1 MRRRAAA
8 LRRRPLRRGCPPTD
22 GCGPALPLA
31 CADGLCYAATATCAA
46 VTTATP
52 PRLAK
57 HAALSVFVGGVAAAA
72 TTVPLH
78 SASSE
83 VARLTVPAGAFGSDA
98 LLLFAPVADSVLAE
112 AQAPATW
119 ASWQSSIFSAV
130 VGVDAAAGGATALAS
145 GRSLSVTLAATV
157 PSTIAISDTCLGYL
171 QQLDATRRVW
181 RCAGVVSASAT
192 GADNE
197 YLVSGSLDVVAPFAV
212 IFSDTAEAAHP
223 DYALPPPA
231 GPPPPA
237 VPEGTLALV
246 VALFALFL
254 LAVAAVVAACGLA
267 AMGPIVVQRST
278 RVEPDAK
285 GGGGGG
291 GYGGG
296 GYGGGGGR
304 RSLVSK
310 ELPDILL
317 LLRRLLRPVALPLRH
332 SLLQPSPRL
341 LALSLQLPLLGAAVA
356 GPRQRRRCSWRRRR
370 RVGGL
375 GVGAAN
381 LGEDRVDVLFI
392 AAASA
397 AARRRLLLV
406 PTLFLLLAR
415 RLRTASLL
423 SGAAFVHLRRCR
435 RRLPLLPRRVQI
447 LKQRLRRRWWCWR

>member
-1 MRRRAAA
+1 MLSTTPLFSLGAADDSRTCA
-8 LRRRPLRRGCPPTD
+8 RSLSESSLLDDWSCAAGAPLQCSDGVCLSSGSQCDPRSCPDTSYVPCTDANGAPAGCASKPASCAADACSTDQASCADGGCAVSASACAAVPACPTARPLRCDDGSCVPVGTECPASFACAAGRQRCADGRCAEACPPTD

-57 HAALSVFVGGVAAAA
+57 HAALNVFVGGVAAAA

-83 VARLTVPAGAFGSDA
+83 VARLTVPAGAFASDA
-98 LLLFAPVADSVLAE
+98 LLLFAPVTDSVLAE
-112 AQAPATW
+112 AQVPATW

-181 RCAGVVSASAT
+181 RCAGAVSASAT

-197 YLVSGSLDVVAPFAV
+197 YLVSGSLSVVAPFAL

-291 GYGGG
+291 GGYGGG
-296 GYGGGGGR
+296 GYGGGGGGKKII
-304 RSLVSK
+304 S
-310 ELPDILL
+310 E
-317 LLRRLLRPVALPLRH
+317 
-332 SLLQPSPRL
+332 
-341 LALSLQLPLLGAAVA
+341 
-356 GPRQRRRCSWRRRR
+356 
-370 RVGGL
+370 
-375 GVGAAN
+375 
-381 LGEDRVDVLFI
+381 
-392 AAASA
+392 
-397 AARRRLLLV
+397 
-406 PTLFLLLAR
+406 
-415 RLRTASLL
+415 
-423 SGAAFVHLRRCR
+423 
-435 RRLPLLPRRVQI
+435 
-447 LKQRLRRRWWCWR
+447 

>member
-1 MRRRAAA
+1 MLSATPLFSLGTADDSRTCARSLSESSLLDDWSCAPGAPLRCSDGVCLSSGSQCDPRSCPDTSYVPCTDANGAPNGCASKPASCTAFACSTDQASCADGGCAASA
-8 LRRRPLRRGCPPTD
+8 SACAAVPACPTARPLRCDDGSCVPVGTECPASFACAAGRQRCADGRCAEACPPTD

-46 VTTATP
+46 ITTATP

-57 HAALSVFVGGVAAAA
+57 HAALNVFIGGVAAAA

-112 AQAPATW
+112 AQVPATW

-130 VGVDAAAGGATALAS
+130 VGVDAAAGGAAALAS

-197 YLVSGSLDVVAPFAV
+197 YLVSGSLGVVAPFAL

-291 GYGGG
+291 GGYGGG
-296 GYGGGGGR
+296 GYGGGGGKKII
-304 RSLVSK
+304 S
-310 ELPDILL
+310 E
-317 LLRRLLRPVALPLRH
+317 
-332 SLLQPSPRL
+332 
-341 LALSLQLPLLGAAVA
+341 
-356 GPRQRRRCSWRRRR
+356 
-370 RVGGL
+370 
-375 GVGAAN
+375 
-381 LGEDRVDVLFI
+381 
-392 AAASA
+392 
-397 AARRRLLLV
+397 
-406 PTLFLLLAR
+406 
-415 RLRTASLL
+415 
-423 SGAAFVHLRRCR
+423 
-435 RRLPLLPRRVQI
+435 
-447 LKQRLRRRWWCWR
+447 